1 MPLAGFAVVRLGTD
15 KSSGEEFAI
24 KIMALPEVGRQTGDN
39 ENTREDIFKEIDI
52 LVGME
57 HENVIFMKEYY
68 EENNK
73 VSHTGDIESSFE
85 RDLVCSR
92 NGSIYTYALAPK
104 RLNCGRSCAQCAN
117 ILPDCPCRRQP

>member
-1 MPLAGFAVVRLGTD
+1 MVVRLTDPHSLYMPSAWQVCALLSIYSSRLLLPSVMRAAGFAVVKLGTD
-15 KSSGEEFAI
+15 RNTGEEFAI

-57 HENVIFMKEYY
+57 HENVIFMKEYF

-73 VSHTGDIESSFE
+73 VSS
-85 RDLVCSR
+85 CSD
-92 NGSIYTYALAPK
+92 
-104 RLNCGRSCAQCAN
+104 NCHPS
-117 ILPDCPCRRQP
+117 

>member
-1 MPLAGFAVVRLGTD
+1 MVKLGTD
-15 KSSGEEFAI
+15 RTTGEEFAI

-57 HENVIFMKEYY
+57 HENVIFMKEYF

-73 VSHTGDIESSFE
+73 VSSCSDVCRSS
-85 RDLVCSR
+85 RASHWLLR
-92 NGSIYTYALAPK
+92 KT
-104 RLNCGRSCAQCAN
+104 
-117 ILPDCPCRRQP
+117 